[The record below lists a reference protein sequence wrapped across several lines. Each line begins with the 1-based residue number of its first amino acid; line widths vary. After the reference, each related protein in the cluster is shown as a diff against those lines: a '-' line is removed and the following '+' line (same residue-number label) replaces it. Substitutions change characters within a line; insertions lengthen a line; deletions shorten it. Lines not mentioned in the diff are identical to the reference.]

1 MEQLLVNPQLAHQG
15 GSVLLRLTF
24 AVCDRRLDEVR
35 PMLALLVR
43 CWLRT
48 YAGDT
53 AVLQEF
59 MGEWLSLAAR
69 MARRRWREET
79 AFLLREAGRWLLKQQ
94 DLQRWAWSLQQ
105 LQLHFVVYARW
116 DGFDKACRIYREL
129 TLLYRLLLRRVPKAQ
144 PARQTAL
151 LQLLLRHLRDVTAN
165 VSRSAMLDDADIFRQ
180 WYSFFWQLTADDKS
194 AREELLRLLQLI
206 FSGTSKLAERCEIT
220 VSAGNNSITLEGIV
234 DTGNSVEDIF
244 GGGEVIIADGEYVK
258 TLFGEIDPALNR
270 EIRSRYRVMPCGT
283 VTGGGTLEAFRC
295 DTALV
300 SDGKRSVRL
309 NKPTLAV
316 SKTPLKDDYA
326 AIVNPRIFM

>member
-1 MEQLLVNPQLAHQG
+1 MVTELILETCIALRDGREQNACTAFSGIIAEAADNEALQAISCCLLVALRHRQRQLFTAWMHESRPRLEQLLVNPQLAHQG

-24 AVCDRRLDEVR
+24 AVCDRRLAEVR

-43 CWLRT
+43 RWLRT
-48 YAGDT
+48 QADNT
-53 AVLQEF
+53 AMLQEF

-144 PARQTAL
+144 PERQTAL
-151 LQLLLRHLRDVTAN
+151 LQLLLRHLRDVTSN
-165 VSRSAMLDDADIFRQ
+165 VSRSAMLDDADVFRQ

-194 AREELLRLLQLI
+194 AR
-206 FSGTSKLAERCEIT
+206 
-220 VSAGNNSITLEGIV
+220 
-234 DTGNSVEDIF
+234 
-244 GGGEVIIADGEYVK
+244 
-258 TLFGEIDPALNR
+258 
-270 EIRSRYRVMPCGT
+270 RSCCVCCSLPSPIGSRPCP
-283 VTGGGTLEAFRC
+283 
-295 DTALV
+295 
-300 SDGKRSVRL
+300 
-309 NKPTLAV
+309 KPAV
-316 SKTPLKDDYA
+316 SRQHFL
-326 AIVNPRIFM
+326 RICCSRI

>member
-1 MEQLLVNPQLAHQG
+1 MVTELILETCIALRDGREQNACTAFSGIIAEAADNEALQAISCCLLVALRYRQRQLFTAWMQKSRPRLEQLLVNPQLAHQG

-24 AVCDRRLDEVR
+24 AVCDRRLAEVR

-43 CWLRT
+43 RWLRT
-48 YAGDT
+48 HAADT
-53 AVLQEF
+53 AMLQEF

-116 DGFDKACRIYREL
+116 DGFDKACRMYREL
-129 TLLYRLLLRRVPKAQ
+129 TLLYRLLLRRVLRKQ
-144 PARQTAL
+144 QTAL

-194 AREELLRLLQLI
+194 ARDELLRLLQLAI
-206 FSGTSKLAERCEIT
+206 TYWHQTMPKTSRKQ
-220 VSAGNNSITLEGIV
+220 
-234 DTGNSVEDIF
+234 
-244 GGGEVIIADGEYVK
+244 
-258 TLFGEIDPALNR
+258 
-270 EIRSRYRVMPCGT
+270 
-283 VTGGGTLEAFRC
+283 
-295 DTALV
+295 
-300 SDGKRSVRL
+300 
-309 NKPTLAV
+309 AV
-316 SKTPLKDDYA
+316 FLKDLLQTNLIDGQYA
-326 AIVNPRIFM
+326 LLLQKII

>member
-1 MEQLLVNPQLAHQG
+1 MVTELILETCIALRDGREQNACTAFSGIIAEAADNEALQAISCCLLVALRHRQRQLFAAWMQESRPRLEQLLVNPQLAHQG

-53 AVLQEF
+53 AVLQ
-59 MGEWLSLAAR
+59 EWLSLAAR

-194 AREELLRLLQLI
+194 AREELLRLLQLAI
-206 FSGTSKLAERCEIT
+206 TYWQQTMPKTSRKQ
-220 VSAGNNSITLEGIV
+220 
-234 DTGNSVEDIF
+234 
-244 GGGEVIIADGEYVK
+244 
-258 TLFGEIDPALNR
+258 
-270 EIRSRYRVMPCGT
+270 
-283 VTGGGTLEAFRC
+283 
-295 DTALV
+295 
-300 SDGKRSVRL
+300 
-309 NKPTLAV
+309 AV
-316 SKTPLKDDYA
+316 LLKDLLQPNLIDGQYA
-326 AIVNPRIFM
+326 LLLQKII

>member
-1 MEQLLVNPQLAHQG
+1 MVTELILETYIALRDGREQNACTAFSGIIAEAADNEALQAISCCLLVALRHRQRQLFAAWMQESRPRLEQLLVNPQLAHQG

-24 AVCDRRLDEVR
+24 AVCDRRLAEVR

-43 CWLRT
+43 RWLRT
-48 YAGDT
+48 QADNT

-94 DLQRWAWSLQQ
+94 DLQLYSWSLQQ

-129 TLLYRLLLRRVPKAQ
+129 TLLYRLLLRRVLRKQ
-144 PARQTAL
+144 QTAL

-194 AREELLRLLQLI
+194 ARDELLRLLQLAI
-206 FSGTSKLAERCEIT
+206 TYWQQTMPKTSRKQ
-220 VSAGNNSITLEGIV
+220 
-234 DTGNSVEDIF
+234 
-244 GGGEVIIADGEYVK
+244 
-258 TLFGEIDPALNR
+258 
-270 EIRSRYRVMPCGT
+270 
-283 VTGGGTLEAFRC
+283 
-295 DTALV
+295 
-300 SDGKRSVRL
+300 
-309 NKPTLAV
+309 AV
-316 SKTPLKDDYA
+316 LLKDLLQPNLIDGQYA
-326 AIVNPRIFM
+326 LLLQKII

>member
-129 TLLYRLLLRRVPKAQ
+129 TLLYRLLLRRVPKA
-144 PARQTAL
+144 RAL
-151 LQLLLRHLRDVTAN
+151 
-165 VSRSAMLDDADIFRQ
+165 
-180 WYSFFWQLTADDKS
+180 
-194 AREELLRLLQLI
+194 
-206 FSGTSKLAERCEIT
+206 
-220 VSAGNNSITLEGIV
+220 
-234 DTGNSVEDIF
+234 
-244 GGGEVIIADGEYVK
+244 
-258 TLFGEIDPALNR
+258 
-270 EIRSRYRVMPCGT
+270 
-283 VTGGGTLEAFRC
+283 
-295 DTALV
+295 
-300 SDGKRSVRL
+300 KR
-309 NKPTLAV
+309 
-316 SKTPLKDDYA
+316 
-326 AIVNPRIFM
+326 